1 MSLLGSPMASSVAV
15 TRPEGCEPGDII
27 FVTTKSGLDIEVEV
41 PEGVGPGEV
50 FDVEFEASTA
60 LLQVSEGAQDS
71 SPHQPE
77 AFGSPAASGAGGSP
91 AASAGTPGPRAA
103 WDERFIEAHGWSPSP
118 GLWSSPGAGP
128 GGEARAGQPQLS
140 PGTLAMAGPGISVWE
155 RMREDQI
162 RRGETGFQRI
172 AEQQLQAEEDG
183 FGHPKISQGSEAI
196 LSARGESPS
205 KRRERLA
212 RPIQRPP
219 SADEQP
225 TGFEGSRWHGGSA
238 ASCAPP
244 RLPLSLRRLLL

>member
-1 MSLLGSPMASSVAV
+1 MASSIAV

-60 LLQVSEGAQDS
+60 LLQVSERAQDS

-77 AFGSPAASGAGGSP
+77 AFGSPAASGAGESP
-91 AASAGTPGPRAA
+91 AGSGGAGTPGPPRAA

-172 AEQQLQAEEDG
+172 AEQQLQAEEDTSG
-183 FGHPKISQGSEAI
+183 RSFGHPKISQGSEAI

-238 ASCAPP
+238 ASCAASPP
-244 RLPLSLRRLLL
+244 PAFLSVILL